1 MLTAEQE
8 RSKDS
13 DGDHSP
19 GSNQGE
25 QVTLFMEKTKQ
36 NKTERQ
42 SAHTKGI

>member
-8 RSKDS
+8 RSKDN

-25 QVTLFMEKTKQ
+25 QVTLFMEKKNRKAVSTY
-36 NKTERQ
+36 
-42 SAHTKGI
+42 